1 MNTADP
7 AGNHQHSAPIVTPT
21 IVIANSLPMA
31 CSLVDA
37 TFYWNA
43 TAWNNLAGQCGLSCS
58 IQMFAGPTCA
68 TNCFAANGLSTSCSI
83 CAGDQAYCSA
93 NNCLREC
100 IADRTADACFECAD
114 AKCGAAFTSCS
125 GLTTAPLPPPVS
137 PSPDG
142 PPPPPAG
149 PSPAGPPPAPQYPEQ
164 TNLIEALPPLPPE
177 VAILAPS
184 TPPIPAPS
192 TPPIPAPSAPPV
204 SAPSARLGEIKAD
217 GTCFDGDLG
226 FGGSL
231 LRRQPT
237 LATSS
242 APGGIGLLQDPEACW
257 RIASWKDTAKTD
269 SLLKAALAPQLTTV
283 VSTSGAGHWLW
294 LALRT
299 RHSHKRGAA
308 RPRSEDANSAIF

>member
-1 MNTADP
+1 MYIVYLPRELGISVDSH
-7 AGNHQHSAPIVTPT
+7 HQHSARPIWGRARDLRV
-21 IVIANSLPMA
+21 PMA

-43 TAWNNLAGQCGLSCS
+43 TAWNNLAGLCGLRCNVE
-58 IQMFAGPTCA
+58 MLAGPTCA
-68 TNCFAANGLSTSCSI
+68 TECFAANGLSTSCSI
-83 CAGDQAYCSA
+83 CAGDQGYCSA
-93 NNCLREC
+93 ANCLMEC
-100 IADRTADACFECAD
+100 IADRTAAACLECAD

-125 GLTTAPLPPPVS
+125 GLSTEGPLPEV
-137 PSPDG
+137 G
-142 PPPPPAG
+142 A
-149 PSPAGPPPAPQYPEQ
+149 
-164 TNLIEALPPLPPE
+164 

-184 TPPIPAPS
+184 TPPIP
-192 TPPIPAPSAPPV
+192 
-204 SAPSARLGEIKAD
+204 APSARLGEIKAD

-283 VSTSGAGHWLW
+283 VSTSGAGHCLW

-299 RHSHKRGAA
+299 RHSQKRGSELLGSLAVTTVARRRRQAA
-308 RPRSEDANSAIF
+308 LGGCQLC